1 MIQVVMVAE
10 STRLQCMLKNY
21 GIETQ
26 TPTQVEPVQVCPPG
40 ELVRVLENM
49 GKSSRASLSSAGAGR
64 CSELGRLPTTPGNE
78 RKLNYTRA
86 FGALE

>member
-40 ELVRVLENM
+40 ELVRVLSHRDQHWCTVSNN
-49 GKSSRASLSSAGAGR
+49 R
-64 CSELGRLPTTPGNE
+64 
-78 RKLNYTRA
+78 
-86 FGALE
+86 